1 MVEWRGIPYLFDA
14 TNKLPEHFSVMV
26 DKIPQIVVESSF
38 SWDVALSGFLAGC
51 VPAFIAWIAL
61 RNSKKDNE
69 KNRMATLNATK
80 KAAFAQTQS
89 ERIRKNTDTV
99 ATLVAHF
106 MGYCT
111 KILLFVDNKYDSLK
125 YAEIRLELVLIR
137 NKLSILLLPRKTTY
151 VSDLT
156 EKDLEEYLSKFTAK
170 DLQEIAFDSREKL
183 LSQIERLLDI
193 TEKYKSNGG
202 ECSDK
207 SGEVTKDE
215 IEKEINILVH
225 LSTSYIDE
233 KMTELEGD
241 LL

>member
-1 MVEWRGIPYLFDA
+1 MVDWRGVPYLFDA

-51 VPAFIAWIAL
+51 VPAFIAWVAL

-69 KNRMATLNATK
+69 KNRMATLDATK
-80 KAAFAQTQS
+80 KTVYAQTQS

-111 KILLFVDNKYDSLK
+111 NILLLVKSKYSSPK

-137 NKLSILLLPRKTTY
+137 NKLSIFLLPKKTIYKSEYTKEELMNI
-151 VSDLT
+151 VSD
-156 EKDLEEYLSKFTAK
+156 
-170 DLQEIAFDSREKL
+170 SRVKL

-193 TEKYKSNGG
+193 TEDYDPIDGM
-202 ECSDK
+202 CSDK
-207 SGEVTKDE
+207 FDKITRDE
-215 IEKEINILVH
+215 IENEINVLVV
-225 LSTSYIDE
+225 LSTQYIDE
-233 KMTELEGD
+233 KMTELED
-241 LL
+241 VLL